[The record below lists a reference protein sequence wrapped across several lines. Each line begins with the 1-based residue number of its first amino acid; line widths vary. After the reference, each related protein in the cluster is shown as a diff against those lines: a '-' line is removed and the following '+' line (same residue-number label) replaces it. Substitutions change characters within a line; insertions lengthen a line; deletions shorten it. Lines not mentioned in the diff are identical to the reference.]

1 MLLWLIVSSTLLLS
15 LRLILSLG
23 RLNPFRTAKAT
34 TNGSYR
40 LCLKL
45 KLTSRINLGRRG
57 ARITVLSE
65 TIHNPSRTAK
75 VVTNGVIEVYQQDR
89 TPPHSLERA
98 KHASLLIA
106 LCFTDPFEINS
117 LRHSLKPSPVRSVS
131 NKSLTSLK
139 ILLGPH
145 WTNIHLFQPLLLVW

>member
-23 RLNPFRTAKAT
+23 RLNTFRTAKAT

-75 VVTNGVIEVYQQDR
+75 VVTNGVIEVYQQDKPR
-89 TPPHSLERA
+89 KVRRARRALDVGHSPKE
-98 KHASLLIA
+98 
-106 LCFTDPFEINS
+106 
-117 LRHSLKPSPVRSVS
+117 
-131 NKSLTSLK
+131 
-139 ILLGPH
+139 
-145 WTNIHLFQPLLLVW
+145 PLPTAWKGLSMPYY